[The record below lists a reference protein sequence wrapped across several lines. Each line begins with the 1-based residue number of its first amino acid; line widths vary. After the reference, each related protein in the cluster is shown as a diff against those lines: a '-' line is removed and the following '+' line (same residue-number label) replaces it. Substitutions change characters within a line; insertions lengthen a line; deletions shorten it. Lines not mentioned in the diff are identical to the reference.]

1 MWKNSSCYFSAFS
14 GQSEVAWMDEI
25 KLDWLSQTDKC
36 LRMKLFLVCFRK
48 TKHCIQTVFRAT
60 QVFRQTHEWLQW
72 TYLLFCPDRKCF
84 HLCAKHPRTNK
95 PSWAPDPYEQISNIT
110 LHVISGCSIS
120 DSPNTPF
127 FPADWKNL
135 SLDDKTA
142 NKMLWISEGG
152 SKVCRRTEEVCPVLD
167 RPERYEYSPQ
177 VRHTRMHL
185 DDVYWRKHITLFLF
199 RSLKGVVQRGNLE
212 DEGLLGGGVLRLGG
226 NWSHIWRSRE
236 EGECWAQ
243 WPWRKRGVLGS
254 LLVRNAVRDLVQWY
268 QERHKQC
275 PFLLCDWSLP
285 WPACRDYQ
293 LLCRNG
299 RGSRTRRSTV
309 VQSGDINGSKDSP
322 WFLDWDSVFLHHTQ
336 ETWMKCLKSYTFN
349 CLIIIYLE
357 MTVIK
362 WFTAILLSLFW
373 NMFFEK

>member
-1 MWKNSSCYFSAFS
+1 
-14 GQSEVAWMDEI
+14 MDEI

-36 LRMKLFLVCFRK
+36 LRMKLFFVCFSK
-48 TKHCIQTVFRAT
+48 TKHCIQTVFCAT

-72 TYLLFCPDRKCF
+72 TFLLFCPDRKRF
-84 HLCAKHPRTNK
+84 HLCPKHPRTNK
-95 PSWAPDPYEQISNIT
+95 ASWAPDPYEQISSSHTTCHFRLFYQWFTKHTILPCRLEKFVLGWQDRQQNAVDFRRR
-110 LHVISGCSIS
+110 LQGLS
-120 DSPNTPF
+120 
-127 FPADWKNL
+127 KNWGGL
-135 SLDDKTA
+135 SRPGQAGEIRVLSTGASHTHAFRWCLLKKTH
-142 NKMLWISEGG
+142 
-152 SKVCRRTEEVCPVLD
+152 D
-167 RPERYEYSPQ
+167 
-177 VRHTRMHL
+177 
-185 DDVYWRKHITLFLF
+185 FLF

-212 DEGLLGGGVLRLGG
+212 HEGLLGGGVLRLGG

-293 LLCRNG
+293 LLCRDG
-299 RGSRTRRSTV
+299 GGSRTRRSTV

-357 MTVIK
+357 MMVIK
-362 WFTAILLSLFW
+362 WFTAVLLSLLW